1 MTDHGPAVRVQESDV
16 VVVLVRDRYFPR
28 EIFIPSFFVVG
39 LPDDGDHFS
48 RIVAVA
54 AEVDSLISVDDRL
67 SLLGGS

>member
-1 MTDHGPAVRVQESDV
+1 
-16 VVVLVRDRYFPR
+16 
-28 EIFIPSFFVVG
+28 VG